1 MKELKISQADAKK
14 YIEKYFEQYPGVKN
28 WMDTVIEQT
37 VKTGYTQTLYG
48 RRRHVPGIY
57 EKNKNLFD
65 AARRIAINTP
75 AQGTAAE
82 IMKLGMINLKNAFAH
97 LDTEAKIILQIHDEL
112 LVQVPEKDS
121 ALVSEIIKSTLE
133 HVVDWDIPLAVTIR
147 EGKNWQEVTK

>member
-1 MKELKISQADAKK
+1 
-14 YIEKYFEQYPGVKN
+14 
-28 WMDTVIEQT
+28 
-37 VKTGYTQTLYG
+37 
-48 RRRHVPGIY
+48 
-57 EKNKNLFD
+57 
-65 AARRIAINTP
+65 
-75 AQGTAAE
+75 
-82 IMKLGMINLKNAFAH
+82 MKLGMINLKNAFAH